1 MPRPGLP
8 RATYR
13 LQITADFPLQAAA
26 ELVPYLREL
35 GISHLYSSPLL
46 QARSG
51 SAHGYDIVDPTRLDE
66 ARGGEAGFAALSAAL
81 DAAGIGLVLDVVP
94 NHMAATPENPWWRDL
109 LARGRRSPHAAVFD
123 VDWDAPGLDGQ
134 VLLPVLGE
142 PYGEA
147 LASGALRV
155 IDDDTGPAV
164 AYHDLRLPLSEE
176 TEREAAAHGIA
187 AYAGDDGREHLD
199 ALLGAQ
205 HYRLAFWRLAGEQLN
220 YRRFFDV
227 NDLVGVRVED
237 SAVFEATHARVLAL
251 WREGKLDG
259 LRIDHVDGLRHPRG
273 YLQRLRAA
281 LGERDAY
288 VVVEKILSPGE
299 ELAEDWLCHGTTGY
313 DFANALTSLF
323 VEPTGLAALDRV
335 YVETTA
341 VAAPF
346 EEIRY
351 ARKKQVLH
359 ELFGAELRRLGRRL
373 AALAT
378 ADRSARDLTH
388 GGLAAALVEVTACLP
403 VYRTYVREE
412 GPSEHDRAWL
422 ATAFGEARLR
432 TGDDALLPPAFDFLA
447 RVLHLDPPP
456 YLASHREAWLA
467 FVRDWQQTTGAV
479 MAKGLEDTALYVHA
493 RLLSLNAV
501 GGQPPGVGPG
511 NVGAFHERN
520 RRRRERWPATMNAT
534 STHDSKR
541 SEDVVARLNVLSE
554 LTAEWERRLSRWR
567 SLAAPHKR
575 RLANGREA
583 PDANEELYLYQTL
596 LGAWPLVDEERTGFA
611 GRIEQHLRKAL
622 REAKTHSSW
631 LTPDEEYEAA
641 VIAFVDALLR
651 EEPGNDF
658 LADLRE
664 LADRV
669 AAFGAWCS
677 LAQLVLKAA
686 SPGVPDFYQGTEL
699 WDFSLVDPDNRR
711 PVDFARR
718 QGLLAD
724 LRRRFDEE
732 ERCALLAD
740 LLAHWQDGRVKLY
753 ATWRALQA
761 RAAAPDLFL
770 QGDYQPL
777 LAEGDRARHLIAFAR
792 EHEGRW
798 LLAVVPRWV
807 TSLVGANQ
815 PPIGPAVW
823 ADTWLPLPAGAPSR
837 WRDAFTGRETIAEG
851 GPLAAGDAL
860 ASFPVALLLA
870 GAAEAP
876 ESRWGATHMIP
887 PHLARAARVLSPPA
901 DFDED

>member
-1 MPRPGLP
+1 MPARRLP
-8 RATYR
+8 FATYR

-35 GISHLYSSPLL
+35 GVSHLYSSPLL
-46 QARSG
+46 QARRN
-51 SAHGYDIVDPTRLDE
+51 SAHGYDVVDPTRIDE
-66 ARGGEAGFAALSAAL
+66 ARGGEAGLAALSAAL
-81 DAAGIGLVLDVVP
+81 DAAGIGLVLDMVP
-94 NHMAATPENPWWRDL
+94 NHLAATPENPWWCDL

-123 VDWDAPGLDGQ
+123 VEWDAPGLEGK

-147 LASGALRV
+147 LASGALRLM
-155 IDDDTGPAV
+155 DDEGEPAV
-164 AYHDLRLPLSEE
+164 AYHDLRLPLSHE
-176 TEREAAAHGIA
+176 TAREVATDGIHS
-187 AYAGDDGREHLD
+187 YAGESGRERLD
-199 ALLGAQ
+199 ALLAAQ

-237 SAVFEATHARVLAL
+237 PAVFEATHARVLAL

-273 YLQRLRAA
+273 YLQRLHAA
-281 LGERDAY
+281 LGERDGY
-288 VVVEKILSPGE
+288 LVVEKILAPGE
-299 ELAEDWLCHGTTGY
+299 DLPPDWPCHGTTGY
-313 DFANALTSLF
+313 EFANQLTSLF
-323 VEPTGLAALDRV
+323 VEPAGLAALDGV
-335 YVETTA
+335 YVVTTG
-341 VAAPF
+341 VTAPF

-351 ARKKQVLH
+351 ARKKQVLRD
-359 ELFGAELRRLGRRL
+359 LFGADLARLGRRL
-373 AALAT
+373 LPLAAAHHT
-378 ADRSARDLTH
+378 ARDLTH
-388 GGLAAALVEVTACLP
+388 ASLLAALAEVTACLP

-412 GPSEHDRAWL
+412 GPGEGDRTWL
-422 ATAFGEARLR
+422 GLAFAEARRR
-432 TGDDALLPPAFDFLA
+432 TASEPLLPLALDFLE

-456 YLASHREAWLA
+456 YLASHRDAWLA

-501 GGQPPGVGPG
+501 GGEPPGVDPPG
-511 NVGAFHERN
+511 NLGAFHERN

-541 SEDVVARLNVLSE
+541 SEDVVSRLNVLCE
-554 LTAEWERRLSRWR
+554 LTAEWERRLLRWR

-575 RLANGREA
+575 RLASGREA

-596 LGAWPLVDEERTGFA
+596 LGAWPLADDERADFA
-611 GRIEQHLRKAL
+611 RRIEQHLRKAL

-641 VIAFVDALLR
+641 VIAFAAELLR
-651 EEPGNDF
+651 DAPDNDF
-658 LADLRE
+658 LADFRE

-669 AAFGAWCS
+669 AVFGAWCS
-677 LAQLVLKAA
+677 LAQLVLKVA

-699 WDFSLVDPDNRR
+699 WDLSLVDPDNRR

-718 QGLLAD
+718 RQLLPE
-724 LRRRFDEE
+724 LRHRFDEE
-732 ERCALLAD
+732 ERRALLAD

-761 RAAAPDLFL
+761 RATDPDLFL
-770 QGDYQPL
+770 HGDYHPV
-777 LAEGDRARHLIAFAR
+777 LAEGDRARHLVAFAR
-792 EHEGRW
+792 EHDGRW
-798 LLAVVPRWV
+798 LIAVVPRWV

-823 ADTWLPLPAGAPSR
+823 ADTWLPLPAEAPPR
-837 WRDAFTGRETIAEG
+837 WRDAFTGREVAAAG
-851 GPLAAGDAL
+851 GRLAAGAAL
-860 ASFPVALLLA
+860 ASFPVALLTCA
-870 GAAEAP
+870 
-876 ESRWGATHMIP
+876 
-887 PHLARAARVLSPPA
+887 
-901 DFDED
+901 